1 MMKRNMILLLCLL
14 IAQLGYCQPDTLGW
28 RLEHFK
34 YPYPVNYM
42 KTTVQEQ
49 TVEIAYMDI
58 TPKDWNGKTILLLHG
73 KNFPAAYWGNT
84 MHALHNA
91 GYRVIAPDALG
102 FGKSS
107 KPVLQYSFS
116 LLALLTRQL
125 LDTLRVD
132 KVAIIGHSTGGMLA
146 TRFTLAYPERVTKL
160 VLADAIGLED
170 WRAEGAPYRTADT
183 WYKEEKNATY
193 DQVVALH
200 KQYYA
205 TWNEEYRL
213 WADVQYGMSKGA
225 HAEQYARV
233 SALTYDMIFT
243 QPVVYEFSNISVPTL
258 VIVGK
263 EDRTKIARDTPSE
276 IASRMGQYPKL
287 GKSTKHAIPDARL
300 IEYEHCGH
308 LPFFEREQD
317 FYKDVEYFL
326 KD

>member
-1 MMKRNMILLLCLL
+1 M
-14 IAQLGYCQPDTLGW
+14 
-28 RLEHFK
+28 
-34 YPYPVNYM
+34 
-42 KTTVQEQ
+42 
-49 TVEIAYMDI
+49 
-58 TPKDWNGKTILLLHG
+58 
-73 KNFPAAYWGNT
+73 
-84 MHALHNA
+84 
-91 GYRVIAPDALG
+91 
-102 FGKSS
+102 
-107 KPVLQYSFS
+107 LQYSFS